1 MCNFGYIT
9 KDDMKEQNANW
20 PGIPDHSYRML
31 IVRGSG
37 SGEKNVLLNL
47 INDEPDIDKTYLY
60 AKGPY
65 EAK

>member
-20 PGIPDHSYRML
+20 PGIPDHSYRIL

-37 SGEKNVLLNL
+37 SGEKKC
-47 INDEPDIDKTYLY
+47 I
-60 AKGPY
+60 A
-65 EAK
+65 